1 MSKILALL
9 LALGYI
15 VAASLSREGLPLAG
29 TVALGVL
36 IPLAL
41 IWFPDQIE
49 TWTRTWRRL
58 ATLPTSAAPPWAF
71 AAMGWVFLVG
81 VPLFVLWNEWRK

>member
-1 MSKILALL
+1 LALL

-15 VAASLSREGLPLAG
+15 VAASLSGEGLPLAG

-58 ATLPTSAAPPWAF
+58 ATLPTSASPRWAF
-71 AAMGWVFLVG
+71 VAIGWVFLVG